1 MNRYIYLMLLLATA
15 IPVFAVPSAHTGRVS
30 FWSLRDWISNREGI
44 YPEDSSYVPNI
55 GRATTPFDTLFV
67 NYVSGSLSGT
77 ADSAAVSGHAGVA
90 DSAVISAGA
99 YVADSA
105 VVAADAHTATLADS
119 AVASGRSTVADSA
132 VISAGAYVADSAV
145 VAADAHTATLADSAV
160 VAGTLHNFSV
170 GATSAWAGNTA
181 VDSVA
186 VVGVTASSYAVATSD
201 TLFTAAVGVRATTGY
216 LVFYVPL
223 ADTAKITGKTIKY
236 FLYK

>member
-119 AVASGRSTVADSA
+119 AV
-132 VISAGAYVADSAV
+132 
-145 VAADAHTATLADSAV
+145 